1 MGLGWS
7 EILLLGLLALLIF
20 GKDLPQV
27 ARDCG
32 RFLNELKRS
41 IEGIF

>member
-7 EILLLGLLALLIF
+7 EILLLGFFALLIF

-27 ARDCG
+27 ARNVG
-32 RFLNELKRS
+32 RFMNDLKRS